1 MTIPNLN
8 VSPNRNDTKSFQ
20 TWIADGTTTVYPF
33 SIDYL
38 RKSFM
43 HVEVDGT
50 RLTPGTKPG
59 EGDWWFSQDT
69 EITLAAPATEGALI
83 TLKRLTP
90 SDRII
95 EFIDGSILKSVD
107 LNVSA
112 LQTLHIS
119 EEARDYMVNTVGVDD
134 EGNIDFRYKRGVRV
148 GDPKDPLDAIN
159 LRVYKDDADGA
170 YKSRVAAEAARDA
183 AKASE
188 EAAFASAGRAGDS
201 SNAAANSAAAAHS
214 DHEGTQSDLTLSNA
228 ARDAAKASE
237 DAAAASATAAK
248 VSEDNAE
255 KWAQEVAGQNV
266 EEAIKAHNGDA
277 SAHPDKLSTA
287 SFREVVLEDGNIKG
301 TLWQDGFLNLH
312 IEHRA
317 RELST
322 VEIRKQI
329 AEDGNV
335 MGPLWREGYLSTHIE
350 QRSREIAKE
359 EVAAVSRSPRW
370 RTVFDNG
377 INNTNGGNFSENVIG
392 KWLVVHQSQLPMSP
406 PMYIYGDGAYYYTHP
421 QFTVAGR
428 ANSIR
433 ITNGGAS
440 FAALGADGNSGIYY
454 GLAIYAFD
462 Y

>member
-188 EAAFASAGRAGDS
+188 
-201 SNAAANSAAAAHS
+201 AAAKGSEGAAKAS
-214 DHEGTQSDLTLSNA
+214 EV
-228 ARDAAKASE
+228 AAKASE
-237 DAAAASATAAK
+237 DNAKIQRDEASKSETNARASAEAAKASQEGAAASAAAAK

-266 EEAIKAHNGDA
+266 EEAIKAHNGDV
-277 SAHPDKLSTA
+277 SSHPDKLSIA
-287 SFREVVLEDGNIKG
+287 SFREVVLPDGNIKG
-301 TLWQDGFLNLH
+301 TLWQDGFINLH

-335 MGPLWREGYLSTHIE
+335 MGPLWRDGYLSTHIE
-350 QRSREIAKE
+350 LRSREIAKE
-359 EVAAVSRSPRW
+359 EVAAVSRTSRW
-370 RTVFDNG
+370 RLVFDSG
-377 INNTNGGNFSENVIG
+377 INNTTGGNFSENVIG

-406 PMYIYGDGAYYYTHP
+406 PMYIYGDGAYYYTHQ

-440 FAALGADGNSGIYY
+440 FSALGADGNSGVYY